1 MEIAGVEIAGVEIA
15 GVEIAGVEIAGVEI
29 APVEIAAPATEAT
42 WPDITPVENGR
53 DLARAGSLFRL
64 RWDQDC
70 RGRNG

>member
-1 MEIAGVEIAGVEIA
+1 MEIA